1 MKLVHIADLHL
12 GYRQYQRQTPSGLNQ
27 READIA
33 KSFRTAI
40 DKIIEIRP
48 DVVLVAGDVFH
59 SVRPTNP
66 AIIHAW
72 LQFSRLREMLP
83 DTDIVMVSGNH
94 DNPRTRETGSIL
106 RLFTSLGIQ
115 VVEGESKNV
124 RFPDKN
130 LNILAVPFGAR
141 ETTRFEP
148 DTASKYNVLLIHD
161 IVEGLLHY
169 AEPASGISMKTV
181 HADLFDY
188 VAFGHYHVYR
198 PLAPNAF
205 YSGAIDYTGSNIW
218 GEIDEASTRRVNG
231 KKLLSKGFIEHNLA
245 TGEHEFHQIPGRG
258 VVDLPEINA
267 QGLTAQELS
276 EKIVE
281 VVETHEG
288 GIDDQVVRLIVRDL
302 PRHILRDIDHRKIR
316 EFKRRAMHFHL
327 DARKPV
333 PPRLVTASGAPGK
346 RASLTETV
354 RAMLEARPV
363 TPGIDR
369 QALVDLGLRYLDE
382 AERLAPALTGDEA

>member
-1 MKLVHIADLHL
+1 MKLVHISDLHL
-12 GYRQYQRQTPSGLNQ
+12 GYKQYQRQTSSGLNQ
-27 READIA
+27 REVDIA
-33 KSFRTAI
+33 KAFRNAV

-48 DVVLVAGDVFH
+48 DVILVAGDVFH

-115 VVEGESKNV
+115 VVEGESKNL
-124 RFPDKN
+124 RFPDRN
-130 LNILAVPFGAR
+130 LNVLAVPYPSASN
-141 ETTRFEP
+141 TKFEP
-148 DTASKYNVLLIHD
+148 DPGSKFNVVLIHD
-161 IVEGLLHY
+161 IVEGLLQY
-169 AEPASGISMKTV
+169 GDYGAGLSMKAV
-181 HADLFDY
+181 RPDLFDY

-205 YSGAIDYTGSNIW
+205 YSGSIEYTGTNIW
-218 GEIDEASTRRVNG
+218 GEVDEASGRLVNG
-231 KKLLSKGFIEHNLA
+231 RKLKSKGFIEHNLE
-245 TGEHEFHQIPGRG
+245 TGEHLFHEIPGRT
-258 VVDLPEINA
+258 VVDLPELNA
-267 QGLTAQELS
+267 QGLTAAELS
-276 EKIVE
+276 EKITE
-281 VVETHEG
+281 VVESYEG
-288 GIDDQVVRLIVRDL
+288 GIDDQIVRLIVRDL

-316 EFKRRAMHFHL
+316 EFKRRAMHFLL
-327 DARKPV
+327 DARKPA

-354 RAMLEARPV
+354 RAMLETRAV

-369 QALVDLGLRYLDE
+369 KSLVDLGLRYLDE